1 MKRSDANTRNAA
13 IVAARRDS
21 TETNTALARRFGVS
35 SSLITTVL
43 RKAGIVAPSQYKYAE
58 RDAEIVR
65 KWKAGQTLQQIGDH
79 FGITRERARQIIEKR
94 SGLRGE
100 DGGAAVRS
108 ALKRRM
114 AASKRHEQYIAKFGL
129 TLEQCRL
136 VPPALR
142 RAFTMQRR
150 SAGFRGIAWRLNL
163 REWLKVWEASG
174 VVHLR
179 GRGRDSYC
187 MARIDDEGP
196 YSPDN
201 VKIIT
206 IAENCREYQA
216 AKHEGTRKNTKTV
229 STGVY
234 YSLPGYNR
242 PFQAFAHGKCVG
254 YFKTAAEA
262 IAAREAH
269 Q

>member
-1 MKRSDANTRNAA
+1 MKRADAAARHAA
-13 IVAARRDS
+13 IIAARKES
-21 TETNTALARRFGVS
+21 TEPNTALAKRFGVS
-35 SSLITTVL
+35 TSLVTVVL
-43 RKAGIVAPSQYKYAE
+43 RKAGIGAPSRYKYAA

-65 KWKAGQTLQQIGDH
+65 KWTAGQTLQEIGDH
-79 FGITRERARQIIEKR
+79 FGITSERARQVIEKR
-94 SGLRGE
+94 SGLRGK
-100 DGGAAVRS
+100 DGGATVR
-108 ALKRRM
+108 AAHKRRI
-114 AASKRHEQYIAKFGL
+114 ASSKRLERYIAKYGMP
-129 TLEQCRL
+129 LEQFRL
-136 VPPALR
+136 VPAALR

-150 SAGFRGIAWRLNL
+150 SAGWRGIAWRLNL
-163 REWLKVWEASG
+163 REWLKVWEDSG

-179 GRGRDSYC
+179 GRGRDNYC

-196 YSPDN
+196 YAPDN
-201 VKIIT
+201 VKVIT
-206 IAENCREYQA
+206 IAENRREYQT

-234 YSLPGYNR
+234 YALPGYNR
-242 PFQAFAHGKCVG
+242 PFMAFAHGKCVG

>member
-1 MKRSDANTRNAA
+1 MKRADKAVRDAA
-13 IVAARRDS
+13 IVAARQNS
-21 TETNTALARRFGVS
+21 TEPNTAIARQFGVS
-35 SSLITTVL
+35 SGLVSVVL
-43 RKAGIVAPSQYKYAE
+43 RKHGLGAPSQYKYGT

-65 KWKAGQTLQQIGDH
+65 KWKAGQTLQEIGDH
-79 FGITRERARQIIEKR
+79 FGITRERARQVIDKR
-94 SGLRGE
+94 SGLRAK
-100 DGGAAVRS
+100 DGGAMVR
-108 ALKRRM
+108 AAHKRRM
-114 AASKRHEQYIAKFGL
+114 AASKRHERYIEKFGL
-129 TLEQCRL
+129 TLEQYRL
-136 VPPALR
+136 VPTNLR

-150 SAGFRGIAWRLNL
+150 SAGWRGIAWRINL
-163 REWLKVWEASG
+163 REWLKVWEDSG

-179 GRGRDSYC
+179 GRGRDRYC

-196 YSPDN
+196 YSPGN
-201 VKIIT
+201 VKVIT
-206 IAENCREYQA
+206 IAENCREYQT

-234 YSLPGYNR
+234 YALPGYHR